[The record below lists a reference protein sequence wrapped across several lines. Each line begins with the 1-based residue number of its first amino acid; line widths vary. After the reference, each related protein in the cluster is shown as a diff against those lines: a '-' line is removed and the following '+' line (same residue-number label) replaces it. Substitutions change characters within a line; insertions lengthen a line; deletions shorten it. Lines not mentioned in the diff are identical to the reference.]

1 MEVILLER
9 IGRLG
14 QMGDIV
20 KVKDGYARNFLL
32 PRGKALRANRANKEV
47 FETQRVQLEARNLER
62 KTEAAAVAETLDG
75 QSFIVVRSAGEMGHL
90 YGSVSN
96 RDISDLIT
104 AGGFSIERTQVELK
118 APIKTIGLHTVAI
131 SLHPEVIAKVVI
143 NIARSADEA
152 ERQSRGEAVI
162 SRDNEEI
169 FVREV
174 GPITDEEGYHDD
186 RDRD

>member
-32 PRGKALRANRANKEV
+32 PRGKALRANKTNREY
-47 FETQRVQLEARNLER
+47 FETQKVQLEARNLER
-62 KTEAAAVAETLDG
+62 KAEAQAVAEKLDG

-90 YGSVSN
+90 YGSVST
-96 RDISDLIT
+96 RDIADLVV
-104 AGGFSIERTQVELK
+104 AGGFSVERNQVELK
-118 APIKTIGLHTVAI
+118 APIKTIGLHAVAI
-131 SLHPEVIAKVVI
+131 SLHPEVEATVTI
-143 NIARSADEA
+143 NIARSQDEA
-152 ERQSRGEAVI
+152 ERQARGEEVI
-162 SRDNEEI
+162 TRDNEDI

-174 GPITDEEGYHDD
+174 GPITDEEGYHDEA
-186 RDRD
+186 

>member
-14 QMGDIV
+14 QMGDVV

-32 PRGKALRANRANKEV
+32 PRAKALRATKANREV

-62 KTEAAAVAETLDG
+62 KAEAQAVAEKLDG

-90 YGSVSN
+90 YGSVSP
-96 RDISDLIT
+96 RDIADLVV
-104 AGGFSIERTQVELK
+104 AGGFTVERNQVELK
-118 APIKTIGLHTVAI
+118 APIKSIGLHAVAI
-131 SLHPEVIAKVVI
+131 QLHPEVEATVTI
-143 NIARSADEA
+143 NIARSQDEA
-152 ERQSRGEAVI
+152 ERQARGEEVI
-162 SRDNEEI
+162 SRDNEEL

-174 GPITDEEGYHDD
+174 GPITDDEGY
-186 RDRD
+186 RDEE